1 MHNLLLHTGNKKGV
15 YYDKKYI
22 NLQVCRR
29 HGNFSYTLLDCFY
42 CIFKYGQHF
51 INSFY
56 MVGGAI
62 GLILA
67 ILYML
72 VVLISSTICILLP
85 LIDLFIFKPKSTD
98 KKVSKIRVIIEC
110 LFVNFYLL
118 NAIPICFYFISDQ
131 ISRL

>member
-1 MHNLLLHTGNKKGV
+1 MIRNTLT
-15 YYDKKYI
+15 YKYAVGMGI
-22 NLQVCRR
+22 FL
-29 HGNFSYTLLDCFY
+29 TLYWIVFIVL
-42 CIFKYGQHF
+42 FKYGQHF
-51 INSFY
+51 INGFY